1 MDPER
6 DGRSN
11 SPGSSGGTYPLTS
24 PTTVAVVG
32 PILALLIAG
41 GLVPLR
47 DTLGV
52 TNVALLI
59 ALVVVVAATADRS
72 AGAITAVVA
81 ALSYNFFHTQ
91 PYRSLRIDNGR
102 DILTV
107 VILLVIGLAVSE
119 ISVRTRAAAR
129 ESRRHACAETALER
143 TSAMLARGASVAEV
157 WEEIRIDLIE
167 LLRVEECRYEAGA
180 LTTLPE
186 IERSGTLHARTWRW
200 NVGGFELPPEGA
212 AIPVTRAGVVF
223 GQIVLVPRAQSGSI
237 RDERRVAV
245 ALADQLAVAIALDSP
260 VRS

>member
-6 DGRSN
+6 DGRSE
-11 SPGSSGGTYPLTS
+11 SPASSGGAYPVIS
-24 PTTVAVVG
+24 PTVVAVVG
-32 PILALLIAG
+32 PILALLVAG

-59 ALVVVVAATADRS
+59 TLVVVAATADRS

-102 DILTV
+102 DT
-107 VILLVIGLAVSE
+107 
-119 ISVRTRAAAR
+119 
-129 ESRRHACAETALER
+129 H
-143 TSAMLARGASVAEV
+143 
-157 WEEIRIDLIE
+157 
-167 LLRVEECRYEAGA
+167 AGA
-180 LTTLPE
+180 
-186 IERSGTLHARTWRW
+186 
-200 NVGGFELPPEGA
+200 
-212 AIPVTRAGVVF
+212 VF

-245 ALADQLAVAIALDSP
+245 ALADQFAAAIALDSP
-260 VRS
+260 VPS